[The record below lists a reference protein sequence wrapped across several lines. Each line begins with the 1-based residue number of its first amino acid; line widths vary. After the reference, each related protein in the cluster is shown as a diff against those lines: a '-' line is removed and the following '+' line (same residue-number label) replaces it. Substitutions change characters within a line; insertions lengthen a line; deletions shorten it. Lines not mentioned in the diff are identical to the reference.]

1 MEQTYNSRLV
11 PQLGTL
17 LRLGCDM
24 NHDGGG
30 GEGFSAD
37 LAFILSK

>member
-1 MEQTYNSRLV
+1 MV

-17 LRLGCDM
+17 LRLGYEM

-30 GEGFSAD
+30 GEEFSAD